1 MKTIG
6 VVMVIIPALI
16 VPTVALVVDGEV
28 EVEVVHVGEAVAAAE
43 GALVLKK
50 IQWYGLNMR
59 QK

>member
-1 MKTIG
+1 
-6 VVMVIIPALI
+6 MVIILAFI

-28 EVEVVHVGEAVAAAE
+28 EVEVVHVEEAVAVAE